1 MKYKILKNL
10 QFYYQ
15 ENVIVV
21 QINEKYLTNREHIF
35 DVEESEQYFVDVEE
49 ILTKDGKLEIVY
61 HRPNGY
67 TPLLEL
73 KEYADFY
80 KLDIVNRLPF
90 IIANDT
96 NIELSTFVTT
106 ILKHP
111 INTFLEIIQSTY
123 MIPFFIVQII
133 VLIVLFVFLHPTK
146 RQPFEVV
153 GKTNPVHG
161 SAYWGEESE
170 INAPKNVHLI
180 PEKSM
185 KKILEKSMR
194 RGKND

>member
-1 MKYKILKNL
+1 MS
-10 QFYYQ
+10 FT
-15 ENVIVV
+15 VC
-21 QINEKYLTNREHIF
+21 
-35 DVEESEQYFVDVEE
+35 YFVDVEE

>member
-1 MKYKILKNL
+1 MAKKKQEQVKLIIL
-10 QFYYQ
+10 
-15 ENVIVV
+15 VIL
-21 QINEKYLTNREHIF
+21 YLLLLPVTLIVF
-35 DVEESEQYFVDVEE
+35 KLLPY
-49 ILTKDGKLEIVY
+49 IL
-61 HRPNGY
+61 
-67 TPLLEL
+67 
-73 KEYADFY
+73 
-80 KLDIVNRLPF
+80 
-90 IIANDT
+90 ANDT

-111 INTFLEIIQSTY
+111 INTFLEI
-123 MIPFFIVQII
+123 IVQII

>member
-67 TPLLEL
+67 TPLLDL

-80 KLDIVNRLPF
+80 KLDIVNRL
-90 IIANDT
+90 
-96 NIELSTFVTT
+96 
-106 ILKHP
+106 
-111 INTFLEIIQSTY
+111 LE
-123 MIPFFIVQII
+123 MN
-133 VLIVLFVFLHPTK
+133 VL
-146 RQPFEVV
+146 E
-153 GKTNPVHG
+153 KTNTYLAMQNILLKDTRDLLFIYKADHFGNLPY
-161 SAYWGEESE
+161 STKEELE
-170 INAPKNVHLI
+170 QWKNFI
-180 PEKSM
+180 CSFFGKYT
-185 KKILEKSMR
+185 LEKYE
-194 RGKND
+194 KNRIEVLAKEKIHF

>member
-67 TPLLEL
+67 TPLLDL

-80 KLDIVNRLPF
+80 KLDIVNRL
-90 IIANDT
+90 
-96 NIELSTFVTT
+96 
-106 ILKHP
+106 
-111 INTFLEIIQSTY
+111 LEMVLLQS
-123 MIPFFIVQII
+123 F
-133 VLIVLFVFLHPTK
+133 K
-146 RQPFEVV
+146 
-153 GKTNPVHG
+153 
-161 SAYWGEESE
+161 
-170 INAPKNVHLI
+170 
-180 PEKSM
+180 
-185 KKILEKSMR
+185 
-194 RGKND
+194 

>member
-1 MKYKILKNL
+1 MKYIKNVETLEELKKAYKKLALKLHPDCGGNEEEMKILNNEYDELFSKLKNTHK
-10 QFYYQ
+10 
-15 ENVIVV
+15 N
-21 QINEKYLTNREHIF
+21 
-35 DVEESEQYFVDVEE
+35 
-49 ILTKDGKLEIVY
+49 KDGET
-61 HRPNGY
+61 Y
-67 TPLLEL
+67 T
-73 KEYADFY
+73 KETTETPEQF
-80 KLDIVNRLPF
+80 KDIINQLF
-90 IIANDT
+90 
-96 NIELSTFVTT
+96 
-106 ILKHP
+106 
-111 INTFLEIIQSTY
+111 NTFLEIIQSTY

-133 VLIVLFVFLHPTK
+133 VLIILFVFLHPTK

-185 KKILEKSMR
+185 KSILEKSMR